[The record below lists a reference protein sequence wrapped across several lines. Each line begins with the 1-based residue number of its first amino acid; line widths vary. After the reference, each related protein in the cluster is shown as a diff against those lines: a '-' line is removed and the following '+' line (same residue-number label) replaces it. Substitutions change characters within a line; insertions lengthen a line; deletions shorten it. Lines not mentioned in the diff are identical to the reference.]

1 MMDAAP
7 LGASTPPPVRSGH
20 DGRRMRPRLRRFLL
34 TCHITLSVGWLGVEA
49 AQVALGS
56 AGLITGNPARMQ
68 AVYLVMELLGVA
80 LVPPLAVGSL
90 LTGILLGL
98 GTPWGLLR
106 HYWVLAKL
114 SLNLGLIVNGHFVL
128 RHWLE
133 QQASRALA
141 VAPDSLTGPDVG
153 AVRVQVLVGV
163 GVSLAVLVT
172 ATTLSVYKPWG
183 RTRFGR
189 RAASTRQRVGESA
202 R

>member
-1 MMDAAP
+1 MDATAQKV
-7 LGASTPPPVRSGH
+7 STPPPVRPGH
-20 DGRRMRPRLRRFLL
+20 DGRRIRPRLRKLLL

-49 AQVALGS
+49 AQVVLGG
-56 AGLITGNPARMQ
+56 AGLLTGNPAHMR
-68 AVYLVMELLGVA
+68 AVYLVMELLGTT

-98 GTPWGLLR
+98 GTPWGLLS
-106 HYWVLAKL
+106 HYWMLAKL
-114 SLNLGLIVNGHFVL
+114 SLNLALIVNGHFVL

-133 QQASRALA
+133 QQAERALA
-141 VAPDSLTGPDVG
+141 VAPDSLTGPHVG
-153 AVRVQVLVGV
+153 AVRVQVLAGV

-172 ATTLSVYKPWG
+172 AATLSVYKPWG

-189 RAASTRQRVGESA
+189 RDASTRLRIGSA